1 MKRVLAYM
9 DFDCPTGFGNVSKN
23 LFERLTPFFEK
34 NDIHVDVCA
43 TNYGNKETLLYHKNV
58 TVYNAKSF
66 AKNMNDKWYR
76 DGFLKLLQSK
86 PYDLVWMMND
96 LPVIDAFMSLMPLI
110 RESKVKLM
118 HPEFKVLLYT
128 PIDSPPDPSW
138 LKHANEFDQIVTYT
152 KYGFEEI
159 KKIKRLKNLSII
171 AHGFDTNNFFEQ
183 TGQKEECRKR
193 AGIPQDKFVIGTVN
207 KNQPRK
213 DMANT
218 LIAFAE
224 FKTCLPQD
232 NNAFLY
238 LHTYYDDPTGV
249 NLRMVGDNLGLVWEK
264 DYVMPMH
271 KKYTDGAYTL
281 SDMNDVYNS
290 FDVFVT
296 TSTAEG
302 WGLTLTEA
310 ICCELKVI
318 YGAHTSLKE
327 IAGTLIKGRCDQLI
341 KTVQNNDGNAIRYK
355 LNPVQVSNM
364 MLRFWYEYQETQLM
378 GLYQINTELN
388 AYDKIIKKY
397 NWNSIATEWSEIIL
411 KLLK

>member
-9 DFDCPTGFGNVSKN
+9 DFDSPTGFGNVSKN

-34 NDIHVDVCA
+34 NEIQVDVCA
-43 TNYGNKETLLYHKNV
+43 TNYGNKETYQFHKTV
-58 TVYNAKSF
+58 TVYNAKNF
-66 AKNMNDKWYR
+66 AKDLRDKWYR

-96 LPVIDAFMSLMPLI
+96 LPVINSFMSVMPRI
-110 RESKVKLM
+110 RETKAQLM
-118 HPEFKVLLYT
+118 HPDFKLLLYT
-128 PIDSPPDPSW
+128 PIDSPPDASW
-138 LKHANEFDQIVTYT
+138 LKSAKEIDQIVTYT
-152 KYGFEEI
+152 QYGFNEIQKI
-159 KKIKRLKNLSII
+159 KKLKNLEII
-171 AHGFDTNNFFEQ
+171 PHGFDTKNFFEQ
-183 TGQKEECRKR
+183 SDKKQECRKR
-193 AGIPQDKFVIGTVN
+193 AGIPQNKFVIGTVN

-213 DMANT
+213 DMANA

-224 FKTCLPQD
+224 FKSALPKD

-238 LHTYYDDPTGV
+238 LHTYFDDPTGV
-249 NLRMVGDNLGLVWEK
+249 NLRSVGDRLGLVWEK
-264 DYVMPMH
+264 DYLMPIH

-281 SDMNDVYNS
+281 QDMNDVYNS
-290 FDVFVT
+290 FDVFLT

-310 ICCELKVI
+310 ICCKLPVI

-327 IAGTLIKGRCDQLI
+327 IAGTLSTGKCDQLI

-355 LNPVQVSNM
+355 LNPVQIANR
-364 MLRFWYEYQETQLM
+364 MLSFYKRHQSS
-378 GLYQINTELN
+378 QINIE
-388 AYDKIIKKY
+388 ADECDKIIFKY
-397 NWNSIATEWSEIIL
+397 NWDTIAIKWSKIIA

>member
-1 MKRVLAYM
+1 MKRILAYM

-23 LFERLTPFFEK
+23 LFERLTSFFEK

-43 TNYGNKETLLYHKNV
+43 TNYGNKETLQYHKNV

-96 LPVIDAFMSLMPLI
+96 LPVIDAFMSLMPVI

-118 HPEFKVLLYT
+118 HPEFKLLLYT

-138 LKHANEFDQIVTYT
+138 LKHANEFDQIFTYT

-171 AHGFDTNNFFEQ
+171 PHGFDTNNFFKQ

-224 FKTCLPQD
+224 FKSNLPKD

-238 LHTYYDDPTGV
+238 LHTYFDDPTGV
-249 NLRMVGDNLGLVWEK
+249 NLRSVGDKLGLVWEK
-264 DYVMPMH
+264 DYSMPMH
-271 KKYTDGAYTL
+271 KKYTDGTYTL

-310 ICCELKVI
+310 ICCKLNVI
-318 YGAHTSLKE
+318 YGAHTSQVE
-327 IAGTLIKGRCDQLI
+327 IAGNITQGKCRQLTKI
-341 KTVQNNDGNAIRYK
+341 VQVNDGNAIRYK
-355 LNPVQVSNM
+355 VNPLEIAQWMNI
-364 MLRFWYEYQETQLM
+364 FWNLTQQLQELSINEYSSE
-378 GLYQINTELN
+378 I
-388 AYDKIIKKY
+388 YDKIIKKY
-397 NWNSIATEWSEIIL
+397 NWDSIATEWSENIA

>member
-1 MKRVLAYM
+1 MKRILAYM

-34 NDIHVDVCA
+34 NDIQVDVCA
-43 TNYGNKETLLYHKNV
+43 TNYGNKETLYYHKNV

-66 AKNMNDKWYR
+66 AKNMSDKWYR

-96 LPVIDAFMSLMPLI
+96 LPVIDAFMSLMPVI

-118 HPEFKVLLYT
+118 HPMFKLLLYT
-128 PIDSPPDPSW
+128 PIDSNPDPSW
-138 LKHANEFDQIVTYT
+138 FKHAKDFDQIITYT
-152 KYGFEEI
+152 KYGFDEI
-159 KKIKRLKNLSII
+159 QKIKRLKNLDII
-171 AHGFDTNNFFEQ
+171 PHGFDTKNFYAHSDK
-183 TGQKEECRKR
+183 KESRKR

-213 DMANT
+213 DMANA

-224 FKTCLPQD
+224 FKNLIP
-232 NNAFLY
+232 NSNSFLY
-238 LHTYYDDPTGV
+238 LHTYFDDPTGV
-249 NLRMVGDNLGLVWEK
+249 NLRSVGDRLGLVFDK
-264 DYVMPMH
+264 DYSMPMH

-290 FDVFVT
+290 FDVFLT

-310 ICCELKVI
+310 ICCKLPI
-318 YGAHTSLKE
+318 IFGYHTSQKE
-327 IAGTLIKGRCDQLI
+327 IAAPLKSGKCTELIKS
-341 KTVQNNDGNAIRYK
+341 VQIHDGNAIRYK
-355 LNPVQVSNM
+355 LNPTEIAKWMNFFYKQ
-364 MLRFWYEYQETQLM
+364 YQAEEKE
-378 GLYQINTELN
+378 NFDK
-388 AYDKIIKKY
+388 YDEVIKKY
-397 NWNSIATEWSEIIL
+397 NWDSIAKQWSTIIT

>member
-1 MKRVLAYM
+1 MKRLLAYM

-34 NDIHVDVCA
+34 NDIQVDVCA
-43 TNYGNKETLLYHKNV
+43 TNYGNKETLHYHKNV

-66 AKNMNDKWYR
+66 AKNMSDKWYR

-96 LPVIDAFMSLMPLI
+96 LPVIDAFMSLMPVI

-118 HPEFKVLLYT
+118 HPQFKLLLYT
-128 PIDSPPDPSW
+128 PIDSNPDPSW
-138 LKHANEFDQIVTYT
+138 FKHAKDFDQIITYT
-152 KYGFEEI
+152 KYGFDEI
-159 KKIKRLKNLSII
+159 QKIKRLKNLEII
-171 AHGFDTNNFFEQ
+171 PHGFDTKNFFEQ
-183 TGQKEECRKR
+183 SGQKEECRKR
-193 AGIPQDKFVIGTVN
+193 VGIPQGKFVIGTVN

-213 DMANT
+213 DMANA

-224 FKTCLPQD
+224 FKDTLPKGH
-232 NNAFLY
+232 NVCLY

-249 NLRMVGDNLGLVWEK
+249 NLRTVGDKLGLVWEK
-264 DYVMPMH
+264 DYTMPMH
-271 KKYTDGAYTL
+271 KKYIDGAYTL

-290 FDVFVT
+290 FDVFLT

-310 ICCELKVI
+310 ICCKLPI
-318 YGAHTSLKE
+318 IFGYHTSQKE
-327 IAGTLIKGRCDQLI
+327 IAAPLKSGKCIELTKS
-341 KTVQNNDGNAIRYK
+341 VQIHDGNAIRYK
-355 LNPVQVSNM
+355 LNPTEIAKWMNFFYKQ
-364 MLRFWYEYQETQLM
+364 YQSGEKE
-378 GLYQINTELN
+378 NFDK
-388 AYDKIIKKY
+388 YDEVIKKY
-397 NWNSIATEWSEIIL
+397 DWDLIAIEWSVIIA